1 MNKTQEEFTKAVYET
16 IKDKVFFSNFSSRP
30 ADVVAKLPEEM
41 VPGKVLF
48 DGMMLLD
55 GIEGIEDDIQQ
66 MHSYLRDGTI
76 VNLEDYYTDNGAFED
91 EGWEKFIGALEQLM
105 TLEEF
110 FKYLEDRG
118 EDPDWLYL
126 THDSFPANE
135 PLYPIDE
142 NGHAEIPEGT
152 TYLDDLAFFKCP
164 GLVSVRIPDSVNWIG
179 AGAFSECT
187 NLTSIKAS
195 GVRVIDN
202 EAFEGCSKLSSI
214 EITSPDLHIYTRAF
228 KDCSALMDVVIPKVA
243 DISEDA
249 FEGCPCEYEVM
260 KMRFFEFKTVKQMTD
275 KVKML
280 IACRELGFREERDG
294 RTLVY
299 HTNKFKEKIVFEYR
313 NNKIF
318 YTIYAHG
325 TIYDSWTIHQEKVL
339 ENFFKLYESTK

>member
-1 MNKTQEEFTKAVYET
+1 MTKTQEELSKKIYEH

-30 ADVVAKLPEEM
+30 ADVVEKLPEEI
-41 VPGKVLF
+41 VPDKVLF
-48 DGMMLLD
+48 DGLNLFD

-66 MHSYLRDGTI
+66 MHSYLKDGTI
-76 VNLEDYYTDNGAFED
+76 VNLEDYYTANGAFED
-91 EGWEKFIGALEQLM
+91 DSWEKFIDALGHLM

-118 EDPDWLYL
+118 EDPDWLYY
-126 THDSFPANE
+126 TSDPFPAND

-152 TYLDDLAFFKCP
+152 TYLDDMAFMGCL
-164 GLVSVRIPDSVNWIG
+164 GLVSVSIPDSVSWIG
-179 AGAFSECT
+179 AGAFSGCT

-202 EAFEGCSKLSSI
+202 VAFEGCSKLLSV
-214 EITSPDLHIYTRAF
+214 EITSPDLDINRQAF
-228 KDCSALMDVVIPKVA
+228 KDCSALMDVVIPKVG
-243 DISEDA
+243 DISDDA
-249 FEGCPCEYEVM
+249 FEGCPCEYAVM

-275 KVKML
+275 HVKML
-280 IACRELGFREERDG
+280 IASRELGFMEVRDG
-294 RTLVY
+294 RTLVF
-299 HTNKFKEKIVFEYR
+299 HTKKFKEKIVFEYR
-313 NNKIF
+313 NKKIF